1 MPSVLEFLA
10 HPAKKAVA
18 EASKSAKAVQITRV
32 PAKPR
37 SEKKPRIPK
46 KAALGN
52 ALSSRAEVVA
62 VNKSESS
69 V

>member
-10 HPAKKAVA
+10 NPTKKAVA
-18 EASKSAKAVQITRV
+18 EGAKSAKAVQITKV
-32 PAKPR
+32 PAETR
-37 SEKKPRIPK
+37 SEKKPHIPE

-52 ALSSRAEVVA
+52 AISSRAEVVA
-62 VNKSESS
+62 LKLESS

>member
-10 HPAKKAVA
+10 NPTKKAVA
-18 EASKSAKAVQITRV
+18 EGAKSAKAVQITKV
-32 PAKPR
+32 PAETR
-37 SEKKPRIPK
+37 SEKKPHIPE
-46 KAALGN
+46 KAAIGN
-52 ALSSRAEVVA
+52 ALSSRAEVAA